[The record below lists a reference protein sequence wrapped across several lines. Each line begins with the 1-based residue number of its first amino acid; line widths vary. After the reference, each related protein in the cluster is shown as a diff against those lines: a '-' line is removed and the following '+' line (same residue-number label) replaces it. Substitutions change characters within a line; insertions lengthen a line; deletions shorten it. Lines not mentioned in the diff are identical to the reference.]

1 MKNKTILIPTDFSEN
16 AQNAINYAISMF
28 NGENPDYILLNAYRI
43 IPVGAEEY
51 LTDMADFEG
60 LSKQGLEQSVRTIKK
75 NFSHKRVNIE
85 IVSKMGY
92 PVEVMDK
99 IVKRKNVDMVVMG
112 TRGASGLREVLI
124 GSNTA
129 DAIKTLTCPV
139 LAVPGGSAFRP
150 PKNIA
155 FAADF
160 KNFER
165 EILLDPML
173 EIAEKFKAE
182 ILIVHVEH
190 KGVPVNVDE
199 ALQGLRLHDYFNN
212 IPHLFREV
220 EDSDPAEGI
229 ENFIKT
235 HTVDLLVSVARRH
248 SFWEKLFSGS
258 TTEKLAMHTRVPM
271 LALQYK

>member
-1 MKNKTILIPTDFSEN
+1 MKQKTILIPTDFSGN

-28 NGENPDYILLNAYRI
+28 DGENPEYILLNAYRI

-51 LTDMADFEG
+51 LTDMADFESM
-60 LSKQGLEQSVRTIKK
+60 SKQGLEQAAKAIKK
-75 NFSHKRVNIE
+75 NFPHKRLTIE
-85 IVSKMGY
+85 VVSKLGY

-139 LAVPGGSAFRP
+139 LAVPENSTFRP

-160 KNFER
+160 KNIDR
-165 EILLDPML
+165 EILLNPML
-173 EIAEKFKAE
+173 EIAKKFKAG

-190 KGVPVNVDE
+190 KGVLVGVDE
-199 ALQGLRLHDYFNN
+199 ALQGMRLHDYFNDV
-212 IPHLFREV
+212 PHLFHEV
-220 EDSDPAEGI
+220 ENSDPAEGI
-229 ENFIKT
+229 ENFIKA
-235 HTVDLLVSVARRH
+235 HTVDLLVSVARKH
-248 SFWEKLFSGS
+248 SFWENLFSGS
-258 TTEKLAMHTRVPM
+258 TTEKLAMHTRIPL